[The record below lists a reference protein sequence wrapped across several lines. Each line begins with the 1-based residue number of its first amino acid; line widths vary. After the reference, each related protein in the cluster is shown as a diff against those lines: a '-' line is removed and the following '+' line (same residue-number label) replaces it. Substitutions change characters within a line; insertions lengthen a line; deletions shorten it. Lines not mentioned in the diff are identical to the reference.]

1 MADWSHAFLSKVILE
16 EEMASA
22 VNARITPEFFRN
34 EEHRRIYEFLLEHF
48 GTHGTA
54 PDEHVVAQA
63 FPTARWKPQRQA
75 LSYLIERMQHDRMFV
90 ILTQGLSDAADY
102 VQSEQPLQVAEV
114 IQEAL
119 IQARLETSKSLDVDF
134 TTTRAAIEELLIDR
148 MDNPGQLRG
157 ISTGFGGI
165 DYVTGGLQPEQFV
178 VLLGTP
184 KSFKSATLLAMARA
198 VHRQA
203 KLGLFIG
210 FEMSNIEQQDRNVS
224 LESGVSLTKIMN
236 GTLTQKEFKLVQ
248 EALRRVEG
256 MRPFLFST
264 DISSATTVSG
274 VQAKIQQYQPDVVF
288 VDGAYLMQSEQSGV
302 EQGSPQAMTSI
313 SRGLKRLA
321 QAQKIPIVVT
331 TQASL
336 TRSRNGLSLSS
347 AMYTQAWGQ
356 DCDIM
361 LGVERVRDDKTD
373 SAVELVDEVNS
384 GPALVK
390 FKVVESRSGPRR
402 DILLEW
408 DWSHGT
414 VNEIDV
420 DKARQQ
426 VSSAARRQ
434 FNAMDDGDEFES

>member
-1 MADWSHAFLSKVILE
+1 MADWAHAFLSKVVLE
-16 EEMASA
+16 EQMALA
-22 VNARITPEFFRN
+22 VNARITPDFFRN
-34 EEHRRIYEFLLEHF
+34 DEYKRIWQFMLDHF
-48 GTHGTA
+48 GQHGTP
-54 PDEHVVAQA
+54 PDVHVVAQQ
-63 FPTARWKPQRQA
+63 FPTSRWKPQGQA
-75 LSYLIERMQHDRMFV
+75 LSYLIERMQQDRKFV
-90 ILTQGLSDAADY
+90 ILTQGLSAAADY
-102 VQSEQPLQVAEV
+102 VQTEQPDEVAII

-119 IQARLETSKSLDVDF
+119 IQARLETSKSLDTDF
-134 TTTRAAIEELLIDR
+134 TTSRLAVEELLVER
-148 MDNPGQLRG
+148 MDSPGMLRG
-157 ISTGFGGI
+157 ISTGFNGI

-184 KSFKSATLLAMARA
+184 KSFKSATLLAMSRA
-198 VHRQA
+198 VHAQA
-203 KLGLFIG
+203 RVPLFIG
-210 FEMSNIEQQDRNVS
+210 FEMSNVEQQDRLVS
-224 LESGVSLTKIMN
+224 LASGIGLTKVMN
-236 GTLTQKEFKLVQ
+236 GTLTQKEFQLVQ
-248 EALRRVEG
+248 KALRGVEE

-264 DISSATTVSG
+264 DITSATTVSG

-336 TRSRNGLSLSS
+336 TRSRGGLSLSS

-361 LGVERVRDDKTD
+361 LGVERVHDDKKD

-408 DWSHGT
+408 DWSHGSVT
-414 VNEIDV
+414 EIDV
-420 DKARQQ
+420 AKARQQ
-426 VSSAARRQ
+426 VSPAARRRFHAQ
-434 FNAMDDGDEFES
+434 DDEDDDL